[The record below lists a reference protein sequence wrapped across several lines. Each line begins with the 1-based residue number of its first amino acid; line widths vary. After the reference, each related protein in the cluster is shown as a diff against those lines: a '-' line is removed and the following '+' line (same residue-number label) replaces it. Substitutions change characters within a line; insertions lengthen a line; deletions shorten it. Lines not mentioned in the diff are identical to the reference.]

1 MELGYLAELSSSRI
15 ALLVNGMG
23 LAALALVMATF
34 MPGCGGCDESAI
46 RPDAVHLRQSGDGQL
61 FTLSWSTRKSF
72 EDHRTNGLD
81 VFVA

>member
-1 MELGYLAELSSSRI
+1 MNLPFDRMRSTYGRA
-15 ALLVNGMG
+15 
-23 LAALALVMATF
+23 
-34 MPGCGGCDESAI
+34 
-46 RPDAVHLRQSGDGQL
+46 GDGQL